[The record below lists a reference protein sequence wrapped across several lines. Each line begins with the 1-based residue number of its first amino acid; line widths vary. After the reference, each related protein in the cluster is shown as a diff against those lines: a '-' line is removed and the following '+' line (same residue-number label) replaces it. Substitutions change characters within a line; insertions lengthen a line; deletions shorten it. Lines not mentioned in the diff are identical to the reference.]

1 MADPSINELQAKH
14 NYDFLKCVRRN
25 CNAFDWWITI
35 AFYTAVHIAECKIT
49 LKESDWRLKRLRF
62 KDPESMHEWRAKYIA
77 KYFPNIYKNY
87 RILMDRCWTV
97 RYLEAHNDV
106 AVNIVTRQDVTDC
119 LDTHLQSILN
129 QFNYKMKCLDQR

>member
-49 LKESDWRLKRLRF
+49 LKEADWRLKRLRF
-62 KDPESMHEWRAKYIA
+62 KDPESMHEWRAKNIA

-87 RILMDRCWTV
+87 RMLLQHPYFSRLPE
-97 RYLEAHNDV
+97 YLNLYVKE
-106 AVNIVTRQDVTDC
+106 
-119 LDTHLQSILN
+119 
-129 QFNYKMKCLDQR
+129 QRSLYPELY